1 MFGAELIKESV
12 TLIEPKLF
20 FSPYTI
26 PAYYPFS
33 GEGANNLATNIGR

>member
-12 TLIEPKLF
+12 TKLF
-20 FSPYTI
+20 FSLII

-33 GEGANNLATNIGR
+33 GEGANNLARNIGR